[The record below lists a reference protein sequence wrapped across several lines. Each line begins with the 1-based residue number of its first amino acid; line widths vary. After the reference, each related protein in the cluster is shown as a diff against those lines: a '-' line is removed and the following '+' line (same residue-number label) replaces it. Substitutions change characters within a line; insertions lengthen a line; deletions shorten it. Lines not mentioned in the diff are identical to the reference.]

1 MVLRKR
7 ADKNGKVLT
16 RFVGRILAVLA
27 AASITLAA
35 VPVLAGEAGLTLSPT
50 LNVKLDRLY
59 LTAYDETI
67 QRHASTQRDGTT
79 YVSTGDIEAEWLR
92 DASAT
97 VRPYIGL
104 SLHDRDVAST
114 LRGVVARQAR
124 YIEID
129 PYANAFSRD
138 YKVVERKFEVDS
150 LLYPIWFAYDYYKQ
164 TGDRSIFT
172 PQVHRAFQRVLD
184 TLRVEQHHAQ
194 RSRYTNPQLA
204 NGGHGSP
211 VRYTGMVWDAF
222 RPSDDPVR
230 YHYNIPVNM
239 FATVVM
245 RDLTALSRDVWHDNK
260 MAMNSWGLSVEIQRG
275 IEQYGTLNLKPFGR
289 IYAYEVDGMGH
300 ANVMDDANVPSLL
313 SIPYF
318 GYLPKT
324 SSLYQATRKFV
335 LSPRN
340 PYFFTGKYAQ
350 GVGSP
355 HTPKGYVWPLAL
367 CVQALTSTND
377 TEVDRVFG
385 YIAASDVGDH
395 RLHESFNAN
404 WPEAYTR
411 QDFAWPNAMYAELVL
426 ARRGETYAQGF
437 SGKVR

>member
-1 MVLRKR
+1 
-7 ADKNGKVLT
+7 VLT

-27 AASITLAA
+27 AASIIGAA

-104 SLHDRDVAST
+104 SLHDGGVATT

-124 YIEID
+124 YILVD

-172 PQVHRAFQRVLD
+172 PQVHRAFLRVLE

-194 RSRYTNPQLA
+194 RSRYSNPQLA
-204 NGGHGSP
+204 NGGRGSA
-211 VRYTGMVWDAF
+211 VKYTGMVWDGF

-239 FATVVM
+239 FASVVM
-245 RDLTALSRDVWHDNK
+245 RDLTSLARNVWHDDK
-260 MAMNSWGLSVEIQRG
+260 MAANAWGMSVEIQRG

-289 IYAYEVDGMGH
+289 IYAYEVDGLGH

-318 GYLPKT
+318 GYLPKN

-367 CVQALTSTND
+367 CVQALTSSD
-377 TEVDRVFG
+377 ETEINRVFG

-426 ARRGETYAQGF
+426 ARRGETYAQNF
-437 SGKVR
+437 SSKTR